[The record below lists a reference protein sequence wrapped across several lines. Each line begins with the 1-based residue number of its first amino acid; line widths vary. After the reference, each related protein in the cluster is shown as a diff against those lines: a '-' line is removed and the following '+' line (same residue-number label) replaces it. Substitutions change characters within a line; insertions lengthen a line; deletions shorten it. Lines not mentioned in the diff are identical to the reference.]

1 MKTLF
6 AISAVPLHWVYK
18 TDKID
23 GIVEGAQDVGFWE
36 TSQCPF
42 YTIPCGSL
50 SGYADQAYV
59 VLKSLVK
66 NKGIFVTILSLVMQK
81 PFIGVLDLTWV
92 FGILTFV
99 SRINFIFS

>member
-1 MKTLF
+1 MQSPNCHAAAPILMSEHLC

-18 TDKID
+18 TDKLD
-23 GIVEGAQDVGFWE
+23 SIVEGAQDVGFWE

-66 NKGIFVTILSLVMQK
+66 NKGIHVFVMIK
-81 PFIGVLDLTWV
+81 P
-92 FGILTFV
+92 
-99 SRINFIFS
+99 